1 LFEQKDCPQC
11 DELHD
16 DILKRPESTQ
26 LLRQFNV
33 VLLDMWAKTPVET
46 PDGKSTTAADWSRS
60 LDIQYAPTMVMFD
73 RSGKE
78 VFRTEA
84 YLKAFHLQSAMDY
97 VLSGAYRDQPSF
109 QRYIQARAEAL
120 EAKGVHIDLME

>member
-1 LFEQKDCPQC
+1 
-11 DELHD
+11 
-16 DILKRPESTQ
+16 
-26 LLRQFNV
+26 
-33 VLLDMWAKTPVET
+33 
-46 PDGKSTTAADWSRS
+46 
-60 LDIQYAPTMVMFD
+60 MVMFD